1 MEMISTEEALNCLT
15 LILIL
20 KLFRKCLDNSMENM
34 HTDVG
39 V

>member
-1 MEMISTEEALNCLT
+1 MISTEEALNCLT
-15 LILIL
+15 NSPCQILS
-20 KLFRKCLDNSMENM
+20 KCLDNSMENM